1 MGDLFR
7 LEALANKFV
16 SMCATL
22 LPFKKFGGF
31 LYLCCEKIHSMLHSA
46 SEIMR
51 WGSSERKLRGLIRSM
66 SRDLENGIEL
76 VAGVKSHT
84 ISVVVET
91 ATLAGVL

>member
-1 MGDLFR
+1 
-7 LEALANKFV
+7 
-16 SMCATL
+16 
-22 LPFKKFGGF
+22 
-31 LYLCCEKIHSMLHSA
+31 MLHSA

-91 ATLAGVL
+91 TKLAGLL